1 MNEWEEN
8 DKVLKSLINI
18 KQICKEF
25 LESKNETLDL
35 QKKIL
40 DIQYQCKESYEHL
53 DFLYKHLIVITK
65 RLFLEIAEIEDMQER
80 IFNKEK
86 DCNEIENS
94 KLQSN
99 ELKMGEIGDIEL
111 ESKKKESDDYRM
123 IKYKRIE

>member
-1 MNEWEEN
+1 MNEWEKN

-53 DFLYKHLIVITK
+53 DFLYKHLILITK

-86 DCNEIENS
+86 GCNEIENG

-99 ELKMGEIGDIEL
+99 EFKMGEIEDIEL
-111 ESKKKESDDYRM
+111 KSTKKEGDD
-123 IKYKRIE
+123 

>member
-1 MNEWEEN
+1 MNKWEEN

-53 DFLYKHLIVITK
+53 DF
-65 RLFLEIAEIEDMQER
+65 
-80 IFNKEK
+80 
-86 DCNEIENS
+86 
-94 KLQSN
+94 
-99 ELKMGEIGDIEL
+99 
-111 ESKKKESDDYRM
+111 
-123 IKYKRIE
+123 

>member
-1 MNEWEEN
+1 MNKWEEN

-25 LESKNETLDL
+25 LESKNETVDL

-40 DIQYQCKESYEHL
+40 DMQYKCKESCEHL

-65 RLFLEIAEIEDMQER
+65 RLFLEIAEIEDMQEK
-80 IFNKEK
+80 IFNKER
-86 DCNEIENS
+86 DYIEIKNS

-99 ELKMGEIGDIEL
+99 ELKKGEMGNFEI
-111 ESKKKESDDYRM
+111 ESKKNKGDN
-123 IKYKRIE
+123 

>member
-111 ESKKKESDDYRM
+111 ESKKKESDD
-123 IKYKRIE
+123 